1 MVAYRDVM
9 ELEGEHLQTRS
20 QPLQAD
26 SERSP
31 LQEWTHHVDA
41 LIADVHKAHASAA
54 ALVTTT
60 FTLVR
65 SELDRVWET
74 FA

>member
-1 MVAYRDVM
+1 MVAQASLALYRRAGMTEREPCD
-9 ELEGEHLQTRS
+9 ERWYPLRP
-20 QPLQAD
+20 QPPQAD

-54 ALVTTT
+54 PEK
-60 FTLVR
+60 R
-65 SELDRVWET
+65 
-74 FA
+74 